1 MSGSGS
7 RPKSDDKS
15 AWPTPALGAPISEG
29 HVIAGRYEI
38 KGRLGKGGMGVIYRA
53 HDRMLDEP
61 VALKV
66 LRQEYLD
73 TPGMD
78 ERFRSEIKLARK
90 VGHKNVCRIY
100 EYGEAER
107 IRYIAMELIEG
118 TDLKHRLD
126 STEGGLPVEEAYET
140 AIQTASGLQAIHEL
154 GIIHRDLKTPNIM
167 LDPAGRVKLMDF
179 GIAKDAAQAGPSRL
193 TSAGFVMGTPEYMS
207 PEQCRGATLD
217 FRSDIYSLGVVLYEV
232 FTGDLPFRADTP
244 IATVMKQIREPFV
257 ASPEAVRKIPKPML
271 AVLQK
276 MLEKRPEDRYPDTAA
291 VVEAL
296 KQARAATDLNAAP
309 EPADAWPDTD
319 RREETRLDIFVNAL
333 LKRLGPDQ
341 RVLRQE
347 RTIAENISRRGARV
361 MTSMSDINR
370 GEIVIFEETEGGF
383 STRAEVRNSLR
394 GRDNVHR
401 LHLRFLD
408 HRAPDRLVRTDS

>member
-1 MSGSGS
+1 
-7 RPKSDDKS
+7 
-15 AWPTPALGAPISEG
+15 LGAPISEG

-38 KGRLGKGGMGVIYRA
+38 KGRIGKGGMGVIYRA

-66 LRQEYLD
+66 LRQEYLE

-90 VGHKNVCRIY
+90 VGHKNVCRIF

-118 TDLKHRLD
+118 RDLKHRLD
-126 STEGGLPVEEAYET
+126 SLAGGLPVPEAYET
-140 AIQTASGLQAIHEL
+140 AIQTAMGLQAIHEL

-167 LDPAGRVKLMDF
+167 LDASGRVKLMDF
-179 GIAKDAAQAGPSRL
+179 GIAKDATQAAPSRL

-217 FRSDIYSLGVVLYEV
+217 FRSDIYSLGVVFYEM
-232 FTGDLPFRADTP
+232 FTGDLPFRAETP
-244 IATVMKQIREPFV
+244 VAIVMKQIRDPFV
-257 ASPEAVRKIPKPML
+257 PSDAAVEKIPRPML
-271 AVLQK
+271 EVLHK
-276 MLEKRPEDRYPDTAA
+276 MLEKRPQDRYQDLAG
-291 VVEAL
+291 VIEAL
-296 KQARAATDLNAAP
+296 QRARATTDLSAAAP
-309 EPADAWPDTD
+309 AETVWPDVD
-319 RREETRLDIFVNAL
+319 RREETRLDIFVNAV

-361 MTSMSDINR
+361 MTSMTDIAR
-370 GEIVIFEETEGGF
+370 GDVVIFEEAEGQF

-408 HRAPDRLVRTDS
+408 KRAPDRLVRTDS